1 MSAVN
6 TFLAGLVDVVLS
18 PFERQPPLVGLTAVS
33 LALALMMLAVVRA
46 TSNQARV
53 VAVKRAIQACV
64 FEIRLFNDDLAAM
77 CRALA
82 ELARHNLTY
91 LRLSLVPVLWM
102 AIPIGLL
109 IAHLHFHYGFQGLNV
124 GHAAVVKVTL
134 KHPQDRAGA
143 GPILTVPAGIR
154 LETPAVWIPSLRE
167 AAWRISAE
175 RPGSYELT
183 VTVEGDAFTKSLQ
196 VSDGTAR
203 RSPRRPGAG
212 LLDELANPAEPPLPR
227 GASVES
233 IAVTYPPRGIE
244 LFGFELHWLVVLLGL
259 STVFAFVL
267 RRPFRVVL

>member
-6 TFLAGLVDVVLS
+6 TFLAGLVDVLLS

-33 LALALMMLAVVRA
+33 LVLALMMLAVVRA

-64 FEIRLFNDDLAAM
+64 YEIRLFNDDLAAM
-77 CRALA
+77 CRALV

-109 IAHLHFHYGFQGLNV
+109 IAHLHFHYGYRGLDV
-124 GHAAVVKVTL
+124 GQAAVVKVTL
-134 KHPQDRAGA
+134 RHPQEAVNVRPAL
-143 GPILTVPAGIR
+143 IVPAGIR

-175 RPGSYELT
+175 RAGTYELT
-183 VTVEGDAFTKSLQ
+183 VTVAGDAFAKSLQ
-196 VSDGTAR
+196 VSDGTTR
-203 RSPRRPGAG
+203 RSPRRAGAG
-212 LLDELANPAEPPLPR
+212 LLGELANPAEPPLPA

-233 IAVTYPPRGIE
+233 IAVTYPSRGIG
-244 LFGFELHWLVVLLGL
+244 LFGFELHWMLVLFVL
-259 STVFAFVL
+259 STLFALVL
-267 RRPFRVVL
+267 RRPFGVVL